1 MLSPPS
7 AELNFQVCSYQA
19 VEGDRSYRMF
29 DMILD
34 GFTLLAMGFTGT
46 NGIPPAIRNNPQ
58 PGRHSSPSWSPS
70 ITHHLW

>member
-1 MLSPPS
+1 MGV
-7 AELNFQVCSYQA
+7 LNFEETSYTHPQN
-19 VEGDRSYRMF
+19 GQTYRSFEMS
-29 DMILD
+29 LD